1 MRVLVLLAVLAVTP
15 ARAAADDEPRH
26 ALGARIRGAWLTNAM
41 LKSVMAAATEMNG
54 LSGAVEYVY
63 RQRRYDV
70 VTSLDLTMLGMR
82 DGNYLAR
89 GRDPSQDVHY
99 VQFGGFGQ
107 LNLLSV
113 DVSII
118 GHNDLTRWLEVRY
131 GGGVGLGLLLGD
143 IRLIANSRMCTAE
156 NAHDPSRCYP
166 VSPTV
171 GPIRPDDPQLE
182 QKLAATEDPNKVD
195 VADDP
200 HRHVTQDKPPVLP
213 VLNLVVGLRFKVH
226 RHVAFDLEVGF
237 RNAIFFGAGMK
248 VPF

>member
-1 MRVLVLLAVLAVTP
+1 MRALALLAVLAATP
-15 ARAAADDEPRH
+15 ARAHDEPRH
-26 ALGARIRGAWLTNAM
+26 ALGVRLRGAWITNAM
-41 LKSVMAAATEMNG
+41 LQSVMAAATEMNG
-54 LSGAVEYVY
+54 LSGAVEYIY

-70 VTSLDLTMLGMR
+70 VTSLDLTILGMR

-156 NAHDPSRCYP
+156 NAHDPLRCHP
-166 VSPTV
+166 VGPA
-171 GPIRPDDPQLE
+171 GPIRPDDPRFE
-182 QKLAATEDPNKVD
+182 EKLAATEDPNKVD

-226 RHVAFDLEVGF
+226 RHLAFDVELGF
-237 RNAIFFGAGMK
+237 RNAIFFGAGLK